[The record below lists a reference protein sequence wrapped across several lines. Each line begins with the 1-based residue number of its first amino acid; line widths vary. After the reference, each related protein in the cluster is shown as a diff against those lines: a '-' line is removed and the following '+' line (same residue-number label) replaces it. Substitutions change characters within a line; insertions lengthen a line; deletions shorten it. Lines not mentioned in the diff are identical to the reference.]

1 MRIRVIVLAGAIVA
15 LAGGCNTNVTQPDV
29 VKATSVTGKAALQ
42 SQLAGAFGDFAE
54 AYFGS
59 GLSSS
64 FIDGQAQ
71 EGQVIASALFT
82 DEMHETDYF
91 TNHLQVDLRTAD
103 RDNITVDD
111 AYRLIQRAR
120 LSAEQTALN
129 FTTYDPTNTGRLT
142 VLNLDGF
149 AFVLLA
155 ETFCANVP
163 ISSVDASG
171 NITYGGPVG
180 TDSLLHAAEA
190 KFRQVISLSTS
201 DLSATADTAGIA
213 TEVNRANVGLA
224 RALLDEGQYAAAGV
238 AAGNVPDGFADTVE
252 RSSNSPAEQNG
263 VYYYT
268 NIEVRYAVTSNEG
281 GVGLP
286 FTISGDPRIVMGN
299 PVSTTLGLDG
309 VSTDSIQQLY
319 PAYGSPGPLATAIEA
334 RLIEAE
340 AAMQA
345 GNSGLY
351 LSKING
357 VRALYGLSALS
368 DPGGTARV
376 DTLFTERA
384 YDLWLTGHRVGDL
397 RRLMRQ
403 YGRAENTVWPSGTY
417 FKNNL
422 QYGNQV
428 AFPIPRE
435 EDNNPKYTDAA
446 CKSGTV
452 P

>member
-1 MRIRVIVLAGAIVA
+1 MRIRILVLGAVVA
-15 LAGGCNTNVTQPDV
+15 LSAGCNTTVTQPDV
-29 VKATSVTGKAALQ
+29 VKATTVTGKAALP
-42 SQLAGAFGDFAE
+42 SQLAGAYGDFAE
-54 AYFGS
+54 AYLGS
-59 GLSSS
+59 GLSNS
-64 FIDGQAQ
+64 FIYSQAQ
-71 EGQVIASALFT
+71 EGQVISTAMFT

-91 TNHLQVDLRTAD
+91 TNHLQVDLREAD

-111 AYRLIQRAR
+111 TYRMVQRAR
-120 LSAEQTALN
+120 LSSEQTSLN
-129 FTTYDPTNTGRLT
+129 YTTYDPTNTGRLT
-142 VLNLDGF
+142 VLNLAGF
-149 AFVLLA
+149 AYILLA
-155 ETFCANVP
+155 ETYCANVP
-163 ISSVDASG
+163 VSSVDASG
-171 NITYGGPVG
+171 NITYGGPVV

-190 KFRQVISLSTS
+190 KFHQVLTLSTA
-201 DLSATADTAGIA
+201 DLAATADTAGIT

-224 RALLDEGQYAAAGV
+224 RALLDEGQYAAAAV
-238 AAGNVPDGFADTVE
+238 AAGNVPDGFADTIE

-263 VYYYT
+263 VFYYT

-281 GVGLP
+281 GNGLP

-319 PAYGSPGPLATAIEA
+319 PAYGSSGTLATAIEA
-334 RLIEAE
+334 RMIEAE

-345 GNSGLY
+345 GNGGLY

-357 VRALYGLSALS
+357 VRTLYGLSPIS
-368 DPGGTARV
+368 DPGGSARV

-384 YDLWLTGHRVGDL
+384 YDFWLTGHRVGDL

-435 EDNNPKYTDAA
+435 EDNNPKYTDAG
-446 CKSGTV
+446 CKQGTV